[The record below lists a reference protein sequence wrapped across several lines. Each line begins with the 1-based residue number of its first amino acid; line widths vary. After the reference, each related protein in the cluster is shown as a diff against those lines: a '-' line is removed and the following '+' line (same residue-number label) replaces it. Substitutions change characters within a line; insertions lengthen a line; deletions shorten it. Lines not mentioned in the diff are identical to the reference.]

1 MPKVTFLPDGS
12 EVDVREGLS
21 LFAAAIESD
30 AEVESQCGGR
40 GGCALCRVI
49 IREGAEN
56 LSEMQWEEEAH
67 LGNVFHVT
75 HERLA
80 CQSRVKGDVVVE
92 IPEPIE
98 RNKKPYVPH
107 RVRRNLE
114 QMVQARLE
122 AAESEQ
128 DGLRAVKGKTRRRR
142 RRRGRGPLEST
153 GEMKAVS
160 GAMEAVSGSM
170 EAAEPASGEVE
181 AVGPEG
187 GRPGESQPKKAEGEP
202 RKRRRSRRR
211 RRPRRRRGGGKKPSG
226 SAKGDG
232 GQG

>member
-12 EVDVREGLS
+12 EVEVREGLS

-49 IREGAEN
+49 IREGVEN
-56 LSEMQWEEEAH
+56 LSEMEWEEEAH

-80 CQSRVKGDVVVE
+80 CQTRIAGDVVVE

-128 DGLRAVKGKTRRRR
+128 DGMRAVKGKTRRRR
-142 RRRGRGPLEST
+142 RRQGRGPLEST
-153 GEMKAVS
+153 GEMRAVS
-160 GAMEAVSGSM
+160 GAMEA
-170 EAAEPASGEVE
+170 AEPGSGETK
-181 AVGPEG
+181 AAGPEG
-187 GRPGESQPKKAEGEP
+187 RPPDGSEPKKAEGEP

-211 RRPRRRRGGGKKPSG
+211 RRPRRRRGGGNKPSG